1 MFPPAVI
8 PPSHARPFCTT
19 LIGVLR
25 PLASLLVCALL
36 GGVSCL
42 HAEVVPTGFAE
53 FDQKA
58 RAGEKLTVVFFG
70 ASLTWGAVASDP
82 ETTSFRGLMAAK
94 FREYYPAAKFTFVD
108 AAIGGTDSVLGAFRL
123 DRDVL
128 AKKPDLVFVDFSAND
143 SLEWAKPKTVRAY
156 EGIIHRLVS
165 EARVPVVQMIFPFK
179 SHAIGNQALFR
190 LEAHRKISE
199 AYQTGWGDAVTHLRE
214 RIASGELDSA
224 LLWGKDT
231 VHPLDAGYQ
240 EFAAV
245 GWKAYLQAVEEKR
258 VCRLPEAMIF
268 GPTFTSVA
276 RVEWALLQPREPW
289 KAAAPSGE
297 GPLHDMLM
305 NRWLDSVVE
314 IRMSEAGEGPALSA
328 MVQGEVVLL
337 WGESNSDG
345 LRYKVHLDGK
355 EVAIPGS
362 KEKTVD
368 SGLLGRRLG
377 GNVHHAKVIL
387 EDLDPS
393 RVYRVDIFPILEG
406 ESSQG
411 VLRLESLCVAG
422 QPAKVFSLSSN
433 TIKP

>member
-1 MFPPAVI
+1 MRLSPPAAI
-8 PPSHARPFCTT
+8 PPSHARAFYPT
-19 LIGVLR
+19 LNGVLR
-25 PLASLLVCALL
+25 PLASLSVCALL

-42 HAEVVPTGFAE
+42 HAEVAPTGFAE

-70 ASLTWGAVASDP
+70 ASLTWGAASSDP

-179 SHAIGNQALFR
+179 SHATGNQRLFR

-199 AYQTGWGDAVTHLRE
+199 AYQTGWGDVVTHLRE
-214 RIASGELDSA
+214 RIASREVDPA

-231 VHPLDAGYQ
+231 IHPLDAGYQ

-245 GWKAYLQAVEEKR
+245 EEKR
-258 VCRLPEAMIF
+258 VSRLPEAMIF

-276 RVEWALLQPREPW
+276 RVEWASLQPCEPW

-305 NRWLDSVVE
+305 SRWLDSVVE
-314 IRMSEAGEGPALSA
+314 IRMSEAGEAPALSA
-328 MVQGEVVLL
+328 MVQGEVVML

-362 KEKTVD
+362 EEKTVD
-368 SGLLGRRLG
+368 SGQFGRRLG

-406 ESSQG
+406 ESSKG

-422 QPAKVFSLSSN
+422 QPAKVFPVASN

>member
-1 MFPPAVI
+1 ML
-8 PPSHARPFCTT
+8 PSAAIVPGHARPFCPFRG
-19 LIGVLR
+19 GVLR
-25 PLASLLVCALL
+25 PLASLSVCALL
-36 GGVSCL
+36 GVMSCL
-42 HAEVVPTGFAE
+42 HAEVEATGFAE

-94 FREYYPAAKFTFVD
+94 FREYYPEAKFTFVD

-156 EGIIHRLVS
+156 EGIIHRLVA
-165 EARVPVVQMIFPFK
+165 EAGVPVVQMIFPFK
-179 SHAIGNQALFR
+179 SHATGNQRLFR

-199 AYQTGWGDAVTHLRE
+199 AYQTAWGDVVTHLRE
-214 RIASGELDSA
+214 RIASGEVDPA
-224 LLWGKDT
+224 LLWGKDAI
-231 VHPLDAGYQ
+231 HPLDAGYQ

-245 GWKAYLQAVEEKR
+245 GWKAYRQAVEEKR
-258 VCRLPEAMIF
+258 VSRLPEEMIF

-276 RVEWALLQPREPW
+276 RVEWASLQPRGLW

-314 IRMSEAGEGPALSA
+314 IRMTEAGEGPALSA
-328 MVQGEVVLL
+328 MVQGEVVML
-337 WGESNSDG
+337 WGESNSNS
-345 LRYKVHLDGK
+345 LHYKVLLDGK
-355 EVAIPGS
+355 EVAVAGGKS
-362 KEKTVD
+362 VD
-368 SGLLGRRLG
+368 AGILGRRLG
-377 GNVHHAKVIL
+377 GSVHHAKVIL

-393 RVYRVDIFPILEG
+393 QIHRVDIIPVLEG
-406 ESSQG
+406 ESVEG

-422 QPAKVFSLSSN
+422 QPAAVAVAPDRSM
-433 TIKP
+433 KP